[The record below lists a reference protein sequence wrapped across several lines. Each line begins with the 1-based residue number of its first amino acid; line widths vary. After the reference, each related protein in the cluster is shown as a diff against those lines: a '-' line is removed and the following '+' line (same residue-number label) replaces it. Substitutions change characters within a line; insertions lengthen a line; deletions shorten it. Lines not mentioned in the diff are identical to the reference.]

1 MRYAVHSLHAK
12 AVEVGDDGSYT
23 LNGNDRIRLGE
34 ALFVG
39 ESADEAE
46 RWRANMM
53 EQRSAAIARIIAGDS
68 ELLVDDKA

>member
-23 LNGNDRIRLGE
+23 LNGIDRIRLGE

-46 RWRANMM
+46 RWRADMI
-53 EQRSAAIARIIAGDS
+53 EQMAAGRLLDGVEHSAMPEGRP
-68 ELLVDDKA
+68 

>member
-12 AVEVGDDGSYT
+12 VVEVCDDGSYT

-46 RWRANMM
+46 RWRADMI
-53 EQRSAAIARIIAGDS
+53 EQRSLGH
-68 ELLVDDKA
+68 LLDGVEHNAMPEGRS

>member
-46 RWRANMM
+46 RWRADMI
-53 EQRSAAIARIIAGDS
+53 EQRAAAMAQLLAGDS
-68 ELLVDDKA
+68 ELLVENK